1 MEEKQP
7 DLFGSIIRELE
18 QKEKDE
24 KKQSA
29 AIQQK
34 KQIRQPVSEQESG
47 QSLSAGNYIE
57 NRTLEGIHSENV
69 SLYDSTYADCGFS
82 SCSFTKADLS
92 NTTFSGC
99 TFRNCEFVMCKID
112 GTSFSGCSF
121 ISSRLT
127 GMDFTEV
134 SPYGFSPAFE
144 GCLLDSCTFSG
155 NTLSGT
161 HFTETTLRNTDFTN
175 CIMKNTSFGG
185 TRFQSSVL
193 LGCMLEGADFR
204 TASGYA
210 IDPSANKL
218 HGAHFT
224 LPEAA
229 SFLKFIGVSLD

>member
-1 MEEKQP
+1 
-7 DLFGSIIRELE
+7 
-18 QKEKDE
+18 
-24 KKQSA
+24 
-29 AIQQK
+29 
-34 KQIRQPVSEQESG
+34 
-47 QSLSAGNYIE
+47 
-57 NRTLEGIHSENV
+57 
-69 SLYDSTYADCGFS
+69 
-82 SCSFTKADLS
+82 
-92 NTTFSGC
+92 
-99 TFRNCEFVMCKID
+99 
-112 GTSFSGCSF
+112 
-121 ISSRLT
+121 
-127 GMDFTEV
+127 MDFTEV